1 MIDIEKPPL
10 GGVYLAHYGV
20 KGMVWGTR
28 KMAKLGEYGSTSD
41 ITTQER
47 KNFKRE
53 VELAKRGKGLARDH
67 TTSSLTKKPVSKEF
81 ATAVLRKTFNDKQKV
96 RFAKKGAI
104 VTGAILAG
112 TAVGTF
118 VRGAN

>member
-1 MIDIEKPPL
+1 MIDTEKPPL

-20 KGMVWGTR
+20 KGMVWGTN
-28 KMAKLGEYGSTSD
+28 KMARLGGYESTSD
-41 ITTQER
+41 ITTAER
-47 KNFKRE
+47 RRFKRE

-81 ATAVLRKTFNDKQKV
+81 ARAVLRKAANTKKQV
-96 RFAKKGAI
+96 QYAK
-104 VTGAILAG
+104 TGAAVTTVLLAG
-112 TAVGTF
+112 AAIGAT